1 MIDLHNHLLPGV
13 DDGSR
18 SVDQSV
24 AVLRAMAAQGVTG
37 VCLTPHL
44 EATRL
49 GAGVPTSHEA
59 AFVALK
65 LHAPPEVKLS
75 RGAELMLDRP
85 LIEPEALLR
94 RISLGGTRYLLV
106 EFHRMVAPQTVYQ
119 ALAHVAER
127 GIVPVLAHPERYG
140 CCTPDAVR
148 WWKGTGALM
157 QVDATTLL
165 SPRGRGERARQLIAH
180 GLADIAAADNHGDD
194 RTMAAV
200 REALEPHGGALQAD
214 MLDTLNPQAILAD
227 QLTEDVPPLRM
238 RAGIVAQFR
247 RIFQG
252 EDE

>member
-18 SVDQSV
+18 SVEQSV

-44 EATRL
+44 EASRL

-65 LHAPPEVKLS
+65 LHAPPEIKLS
-75 RGAELMLDRP
+75 RGAEVMLDRP
-85 LIEPEALLR
+85 LNEPEALLR

-127 GIVPVLAHPERYG
+127 GIVPVLAHPERYS
-140 CCTPDAVR
+140 CCTPEAVR

-194 RTMAAV
+194 RTMMAV

-214 MLDTLNPQAILAD
+214 LLGTLNPQAILDD
-227 QLTEDVPPLRM
+227 QLTDDVPPLRM
-238 RAGIVAQFR
+238 RASIVAQFR